1 MQVQPISFSN
11 NIYTYNAE
19 KSNSSVEIQNNKAQ
33 LVKDK
38 FSPTFTGFPD
48 VLTKAAQ
55 TAMTRESEAEKFF
68 EELLNSLAKESK
80 YKVTE
85 NFTWLSKIFKENGI
99 GGIFKTLSNNS
110 QQGNTIAEDLA
121 KNNTISLAKLNNTD
135 LLIIHN
141 TDRQSFWAKFFD
153 LKPQKQSPN
162 ITFSDRYNSIS
173 FTVKKNG
180 NISISQYSTGSYNT
194 TEFDKTTGHRRKF
207 VKCTG
212 AFEEAVYYHKNGKLD
227 KLKTMLWGFPM
238 PVRP

>member
-1 MQVQPISFSN
+1 MQVQPISFNN
-11 NIYTYNAE
+11 NIYIYNAK

-38 FSPTFTGFPD
+38 FTPTFTGFSD
-48 VLTKAAQ
+48 VITRAAQ
-55 TAMTRESEAEKFF
+55 TALTEESIAEKFF
-68 EELLNSLAKESK
+68 GELLESLTKESK
-80 YKVTE
+80 CIVTE
-85 NFTWLSKIFKENGI
+85 NFTLLSDTFKKNGI
-99 GGIFKTLSNNS
+99 LGIFKTLLNNS
-110 QQGNTIAEDLA
+110 QQGNTIGEMLA
-121 KNNTISLAKLNNTD
+121 NNKTISLAKLKDTD

-141 TDRQSFWAKFFD
+141 TDRESFWAKFFD
-153 LKPQKQSPN
+153 LKPKKQNPN

-180 NISISQYSTGSYNT
+180 NISISQYRTGSYNT

-212 AFEEAVYYHKNGKLD
+212 AFEEAVYYHKNGKPD

-238 PVRP
+238 PVRS